1 MKSFLSKKSILRTMA
16 VAAVCMLGATSVK
29 AQEFTIQGDYVSS
42 YVWRGIYQGGAAAFQ
57 PTLGFSAGNFSL
69 TAWGSTSLS
78 ESNKEIDLTAAYKFG
93 ETGPVLSVATLWWDG
108 QGAGNYFHFKSG
120 DTGHHLHFHLVPK
133 YTDEYEWGGTFE
145 MNPGKKFLSDEEYA
159 QMIEKI
165 KAELV

>member
-29 AQEFTIQGDYVSS
+29 AQEFTIQGDFVSS
-42 YVWRGIYQGGAAAFQ
+42 YVWRGIYQGGAASFQ

-93 ETGPVLSVATLWWDG
+93 ELKRDYLIRFLLKNSPCPLRGIQCLR
-108 QGAGNYFHFKSG
+108 
-120 DTGHHLHFHLVPK
+120 VP
-133 YTDEYEWGGTFE
+133 TER
-145 MNPGKKFLSDEEYA
+145 
-159 QMIEKI
+159 
-165 KAELV
+165 